1 MAISQQILDSLINGS
16 LIKVFFKDY
25 RGDLPSLVD
34 LTSLRNPLWH
44 PGLGWKVPRF
54 PSPECH
60 EMNTMLGLW
69 SINSSYFLL
78 KCSYFNAWFNE
89 WYRLF
94 WEQFVV
100 EGLEESKESIKLH
113 REEGR
118 AYSWLERSLHGG
130 EERGSE
136 GISETPHPRP
146 IHHFWIPFRFS
157 PTYIDISFLTASQ
170 FTIVLCLVVQSCLTP
185 WTVAHQAPL
194 SMEILQARM
203 LEWVAMPSSRGS
215 SQPRDWTQVSHVAGG
230 FFTSW
235 ATREAFNGRRKTQF
249 QLQKSGIGRCTSTLL
264 TLG

>member
-113 REEGR
+113 SWERFKSKREG
-118 AYSWLERSLHGG
+118 H
-130 EERGSE
+130 ERGWDGNTDPMNMSLIKLWE
-136 GISETPHPRP
+136 IV
-146 IHHFWIPFRFS
+146 
-157 PTYIDISFLTASQ
+157 IDREACNAA
-170 FTIVLCLVVQSCLTP
+170 VNG
-185 WTVAHQAPL
+185 VAKSKIQV
-194 SMEILQARM
+194 S
-203 LEWVAMPSSRGS
+203 
-215 SQPRDWTQVSHVAGG
+215 DWTAIKSSFSNYKLFYLKNY
-230 FFTSW
+230 FF
-235 ATREAFNGRRKTQF
+235 FLRKY
-249 QLQKSGIGRCTSTLL
+249 KSKYIL
-264 TLG
+264 